1 MGSLETSIEQLV
13 SGFSNFSSYFSL
25 EKKKKK
31 KATSFHTAP
40 YIIWE
45 ADN

>member
-13 SGFSNFSSYFSL
+13 SGLSNIISYFSL

-31 KATSFHTAP
+31 ATSFQTAP

>member
-13 SGFSNFSSYFSL
+13 PGLSNFISYFSL
-25 EKKKKK
+25 EKNPKKT
-31 KATSFHTAP
+31 ATSFHTAP